1 MGAARVPVRVGI
13 DHVAYWLPATTRT
26 LAELDSSG
34 SLRSDPGLL
43 GGFGFERV
51 HLAGTESHTDM
62 ALHAARTVICEAGV
76 DPAGIDLVLF
86 ASGLS
91 SSCMMCDAPAADS
104 GALVQVR
111 DVMDLFRYPA
121 SYVQH
126 ELGLD
131 RATVAG
137 VDQQGC
143 ASLLSAIRLAR
154 AMIVAE
160 DGIDTVLCVGADRL
174 PAGTPREQIYNVIS
188 DGAGAA
194 LVRRNAQRNRILAAR
209 QITKGALWEPASL
222 EHEVIASY
230 FPTARA
236 LILDTLEQAG
246 LALDDLAWILPHNVS
261 LRSWEILLGLLGAPR
276 EKLFD
281 RNIARVGHTIAA
293 DNLINL
299 RDATDA
305 GLLAPGDR
313 VMLFTFGYGLNWSCM
328 ILEH

>member
-1 MGAARVPVRVGI
+1 MGI
-13 DHVAYWLPATTRT
+13 DHVAYWLPPNSRT
-26 LAELDSSG
+26 LAELDAAAALKSSA
-34 SLRSDPGLL
+34 GLL
-43 GGFGFERV
+43 AGFGFERV
-51 HLAGTESHTDM
+51 HVAGTERHADM
-62 ALHAARTVICEAGV
+62 AVNAARMLLCEAAV
-76 DPAGIDLVLF
+76 EPSTIDLVLY

-91 SSCMMCDAPAADS
+91 SSSMMENEPASADAFIAM
-104 GALVQVR
+104 R
-111 DVMDLFRYPA
+111 DVMDLFRYPV
-121 SYVQH
+121 SYLQH

-131 RATVAG
+131 RAAVAG

-143 ASLLSAIRLAR
+143 ASLLSAVRLAR

-174 PAGTPREQIYNVIS
+174 PAGASREQIYNVIS

-194 LVRRNAQRNRILAAR
+194 LVRRDARRNRIVAAR
-209 QITKGALWEPASL
+209 QVTKGALWEPGAV
-222 EHEVIASY
+222 EHEIIAAY
-230 FPTARA
+230 FPTART

-246 LALDDLAWILPHNVS
+246 LTIGDLAWILPHNVS

-276 EKLFD
+276 EKLYD

-293 DNLINL
+293 DNIINL

-305 GLLAPGDR
+305 GLIAPGDLI
-313 VMLFTFGYGLNWSCM
+313 MLFTFGYGLNWSCM

>member
-1 MGAARVPVRVGI
+1 MRAGERPAGVGI
-13 DHVAYWLPATTRT
+13 DHIAYRLPPATQT
-26 LAELDSSG
+26 LAELHSSG
-34 SLRSDPGLL
+34 LL
-43 GGFGFERV
+43 KSSPELLSGFGFDLVHVAGEERHV
-51 HLAGTESHTDM
+51 DLAIG
-62 ALHAARTVICEAGV
+62 AARTLLCEAAI
-76 DPAGIDLVLF
+76 DPSAIDLVLF

-91 SSCMMCDAPAADS
+91 SSSMMGCEPA
-104 GALVQVR
+104 GAGAFIEVR

-121 SYVQH
+121 SYLQH

-131 RATVAG
+131 RAAVAG

-160 DGIDTVLCVGADRL
+160 EGIDTVLCVGADRL
-174 PAGTPREQIYNVIS
+174 PAGASREQIYNVIS

-194 LVRRNAQRNRILAAR
+194 LVRRNTPRNRILAAR
-209 QITKGALWEPASL
+209 QITKGALWEPGSI
-222 EHEVIASY
+222 EHEIIAAY
-230 FPTARA
+230 FPTART
-236 LILDTLEQAG
+236 LILETLEQAG
-246 LALDDLAWILPHNVS
+246 LTIDDIAWILPHNVS

-293 DNLINL
+293 DNIINL

-305 GLLAPGDR
+305 GLVKPGDR
-313 VMLFTFGYGLNWSCM
+313 IMLFTFGYGLNWSCM

>member
-1 MGAARVPVRVGI
+1 MRGGEPQGGVGI
-13 DHVAYWLPATTRT
+13 AHVAYWLPSATQT
-26 LAELDSSG
+26 LAELHSSG
-34 SLRSDPGLL
+34 ALRSNPEIL

-51 HLAGTESHTDM
+51 CVAATERHGDM
-62 ALHAARTVICEAGV
+62 AISAARAVICEAALE
-76 DPAGIDLVLF
+76 PSAIDLVLF

-91 SSCMMCDAPAADS
+91 SSSMIGGEG
-104 GALVQVR
+104 GAGGAMVEVH

-121 SYVQH
+121 SYLQH

-143 ASLLSAIRLAR
+143 ASLLSALRIAR

-174 PAGTPREQIYNVIS
+174 PTGASREQIYNVIS
-188 DGAGAA
+188 DGACAA
-194 LVRRNAQRNRILAAR
+194 LVRRNAGRNRILAAR
-209 QITKGALWEPASL
+209 QITKGALWEPGSI
-222 EHEVIASY
+222 EHEIIAAY
-230 FPTARA
+230 FPTART
-236 LILDTLEQAG
+236 LILETLEQAG

-261 LRSWEILLGLLGAPR
+261 LRSWEILLGLLGVPR
-276 EKLFD
+276 AKLFD

-293 DNLINL
+293 DNIINL

-313 VMLFTFGYGLNWSCM
+313 IMLFTFGYGLNWSCM